1 MRSPTVYGKKICHA
15 TTPYTVAK
23 NIAAIYQPAIRLSAW
38 PVCSILIVYYKTSR
52 LPAGI
57 RYLTVI
63 QLYNATMQYVCQ
75 PSLSVVYCSILQYIR
90 ATSTSRQYGRQ
101 PILSV
106 VIPLTIIPAEVI
118 FNCDTTLQCNK
129 AISRQPGLSV
139 VYYSYSYSI
148 LQNNETSRLPGTSR
162 GYLTVIIIYYI
173 IL

>member
-1 MRSPTVYGKKICHA
+1 MQYECQPSLSVVYYSILQYITA
-15 TTPYTVAK
+15 
-23 NIAAIYQPAIRLSAW
+23 
-38 PVCSILIVYYKTSR
+38 VCSILIVYYKTSR

-63 QLYNATMQYVCQ
+63 QCYNATMQYDCQ

-106 VIPLTIIPAEVI
+106 VIPAEVI
-118 FNCDTTLQCNK
+118 FNCDTILQCNK

-139 VYYSYSYSI
+139 VYYSYSI

-162 GYLTVIIIYYI
+162 VI
-173 IL
+173 